1 MTLNKGYSN
10 MQKTLFESDNSQ
22 IGFRLH
28 RLELYN
34 WGTFNKSIRRIEP
47 TGYTSLL
54 TGANGSGKST
64 IVDALLTLL
73 VPNTIRNYNLASL
86 PEKRRERD
94 EKTYVLGAYGRLKD
108 EIDQNTSKVQ
118 YLRTKDDYS
127 VLLAYFF
134 NQGYQQKI
142 TLAQVFWFE
151 NDSIRKFFVK
161 SDKELNIEEHFN
173 NVSSIKDLK
182 KRLIA
187 NGNTDIYDQFIDYSV
202 SFRKIFGSLSEKAL
216 GLFNQ
221 TVAIKVIGDLNDFL
235 RNYMLEKVDIREKIR
250 ELKKNYDDLTKSYE
264 AIQKAEKQLQQLK
277 PLVNEANQF
286 EKLSF
291 EIQESK
297 NCLRIVSAFFSKI
310 KIDLLNKAILDK
322 QNQLFQVK
330 NQISTLNAELENLR
344 QTENGLNIAI
354 NRDETGQ
361 HLTQI
366 NLDIENLQ
374 KELERKKKNAEVY
387 GTLAK
392 QLKYNS
398 EPDETVFYKSLAD
411 AGLGK
416 KLIEE
421 QRQNLI
427 LQRDELKLE
436 LKQLDDKHK
445 VNNIELQSL
454 KQRKSQIPSKNLEIR
469 ERISTF
475 LEIPVQELP
484 FIGELLKVKDKE
496 KEWEGAIERLLHSFG
511 LRILVPEIHYSRF
524 NHYVNKTDL
533 KGKLV
538 YNKVALKNEF
548 RSYRDIDADA
558 IYNKI
563 ELKPDTDFREWLENE
578 LIEYYNYICCD
589 DLEHFQKE
597 LKALT
602 KSGLIKGKTLH
613 EKNDSS
619 NIFDKRNYIL
629 GWNNQEK
636 IKAIEKE
643 LNDLEIKINRTSESV
658 RIIEQE
664 QAQLNRKKEIFQD
677 FLNYKDFA
685 EIEWKRLALEIET
698 LKTTKKKLEESSDKL
713 KQLQNELREL
723 KIKQKDTEI
732 KAKENEKNETNLERD
747 IKEYQKHLGSSH
759 EWLNNYK
766 EEEILL
772 FSPKIELYLQGK
784 IMMLENIWE
793 LQEEIKNIF
802 ELKIKDVEEKARK
815 IEKSIEK
822 LMLNYK
828 KDYPEETT
836 EVDESIEAISEYK
849 NILNKIE
856 REDLPRHKK
865 RFKELLNENI
875 IHDVAGFKSTLETQ
889 EEEIKTKIE
898 ALNQSLTA
906 IDYTPSTFIKLDSET
921 NRDPEI
927 RNFKSMIRDCLPDVG
942 RVDNSELNEASFHK
956 IKAIIEKFDKEQ
968 RWTEKVI
975 DVRNWLTFS
984 ASERYKENNLEKNHY
999 SDSSGLSGGQK
1010 AKLAYTILGSAIAY
1024 QFGLDSH
1031 QTKSKSFR
1039 FVVIDEAFSKSD
1051 EANSHYAMKLFKKLN
1066 LQLLVVTPLDKIH
1079 IVEPYISS
1087 VHFVENN
1094 KDWNNS
1100 KVYTLPM
1107 QEYYEKK
1114 KELKNLPNTYD

>member
-1 MTLNKGYSN
+1 MKLNKGYRN

-28 RLELYN
+28 RLEVYN
-34 WGTFNKSIRRIEP
+34 WGTFNKCIRRIKP
-47 TGYTSLL
+47 NGYTSLL

-108 EIDQNTSKVQ
+108 EVDQNTSKVQ
-118 YLRTKDDYS
+118 YLRTKNDYS

-173 NVSSIKDLK
+173 NVSNIKDLK

-202 SFRKIFGSLSEKAL
+202 SFRKIFGLLSEKAL

-235 RNYMLEKVDIREKIR
+235 RNYMLEKVDIKEKIR

-264 AIQKAEKQLQQLK
+264 AIQKAKKQLQQLK
-277 PLVNEANQF
+277 PLVSEANQF

-297 NCLRIVSAFFSKI
+297 NCFRIVTAFFSKI
-310 KIDLLNKAILDK
+310 KIDLFNKAIADK
-322 QNQLFQVK
+322 QHQLLQIK
-330 NQISTLNAELENLR
+330 NQIIAINIELDSLR
-344 QTENGLNIAI
+344 QMENELNIAI
-354 NRDETGQ
+354 SKDEIRQ
-361 HLTQI
+361 HLKHI
-366 NLDIENLQ
+366 DNEIDNLQ
-374 KELERKKKNAEVY
+374 KELERKKKNAESY
-387 GTLAK
+387 GSLSK
-392 QLKYNS
+392 QLNYNS
-398 EPDETVFYKSLAD
+398 EPDEIVFYASFADGGSVKKS
-411 AGLGK
+411 
-416 KLIEE
+416 IEE
-421 QRQNLI
+421 QLQNLI
-427 LQRDELKLE
+427 LQRDELKFE
-436 LKQLDDKHK
+436 LKQLQDKYK
-445 VNNIELQSL
+445 ENDFELQSL
-454 KQRKSQIPSKNLEIR
+454 KQRKSQIPGKNLEIR

-484 FIGELLKVKDKE
+484 FIGELLKVKDTE

-511 LRILVPEIHYSRF
+511 LRILVPEIHYTRF

-533 KGKLV
+533 RGKLV
-538 YNKVALKNEF
+538 YNKVIQKSDRFN
-548 RSYRDIDADA
+548 RDIIEDE
-558 IYNKI
+558 IYSKI
-563 ELKPDTDFREWLENE
+563 ELKPDTEFRKWLENE
-578 LIEYYNYICCD
+578 LIEHYNYVCCEN
-589 DLEHFQKE
+589 LESFQRE

-602 KSGLIKGKTLH
+602 KNGLIKGKTLH
-613 EKNDSS
+613 EKDDRI
-619 NIFDKRNYIL
+619 NIFERRNYVL
-629 GWNNQEK
+629 GWDNLEK

-643 LNDLEIKINRTSESV
+643 LKDIQLKINQISEKIRT
-658 RIIEQE
+658 IEQS
-664 QAQLNRKKEIFQD
+664 QSQVNHKKEILQD

-685 EIEWKRLALEIET
+685 EIQYKTDALEIEN
-698 LKTTKKKLEESSDKL
+698 LKSQKKKLEESSDKL
-713 KQLQNELREL
+713 KQLQKDLNDIN
-723 KIKQKDTEI
+723 IKQKDAGSKLTDTR
-732 KAKENEKNETNLERD
+732 KKETLLERD
-747 IKEYQKHLGSSH
+747 IEEHQKHLKSCQDL
-759 EWLNNYK
+759 LNFYK
-766 EEEILL
+766 EDEILTY
-772 FSPKIELYLQGK
+772 SPKIESHLQGK
-784 IMMLENIWE
+784 LIILENVWKLE
-793 LQEEIKNIF
+793 EEIKTKSQI
-802 ELKIKDVEEKARK
+802 KIKENEEKARK

-836 EVDESIEAISEYK
+836 EVDASIEAMSEYK

-856 REDLPRHKK
+856 REDLPRHEK

-875 IHDVAGFKSTLETQ
+875 IHDIAGFKSTLETQ

-898 ALNQSLTA
+898 ALNQSLTT
-906 IDYTPSTFIKLDSET
+906 IDYTTSTFIKLDSET

-927 RNFKSMIRDCLPDVG
+927 KNFKLMIRDCLPDVG
-942 RVDNSELNEASFHK
+942 RVDNSESNEASFHK
-956 IKAIIEKFDKEQ
+956 IQAIIEKFDKEQ
-968 RWTEKVI
+968 RWTEKVT

-1010 AKLAYTILGSAIAY
+1010 AKLAYTILASAIAY

-1031 QTKSKSFR
+1031 QSKSKSFR

-1051 EANSHYAMKLFKKLN
+1051 EANSRYAMELFKKLN

-1094 KDWNNS
+1094 QDWNNS

-1114 KELKNLPNTYD
+1114 KELKNLPHTYD